1 MCHLSPQG
9 FLQMHSKKI
18 ITIASIVLISA
29 ALSSCGNTIRGIG
42 KDAANTVDATQSAGN
57 SVAKAAK

>member
-1 MCHLSPQG
+1 
-9 FLQMHSKKI
+9 MHSKKI

-29 ALSSCGNTIRGIG
+29 ALSSCGNTIRGMG
-42 KDAANTVDATQSAGN
+42 KDAANTVNATQSAGH